1 MRVNFALDY
10 DVLTV
15 GQPHKLY
22 LMAYVAA
29 DPAPKERERRPLN
42 VSLVIDRSG
51 SMAGAKIDYT
61 RQAAQMLVQNLGLRD
76 TLSIVLYN
84 DTVETLLMPEKV
96 QRKDLINQQIAGI
109 KPGGTT
115 NLSGGWLEGC
125 SLVQRHQSADV
136 LNRVI
141 LMTDGLANRGVT
153 DRARL
158 VEMAGQKLGE
168 GISTTTMGL
177 GTDFNED
184 LLMEMA
190 SAGGGAFYFIE
201 SPEVTPLI
209 FEEELHGLLNL
220 VGQNLTITLN
230 HGAALSHVRQ
240 LNAYPTSSDAGRV
253 TFRMGDVFGDEVKA
267 LILEL
272 TVLSIPAHQTGALDL
287 GMLTFSYDEINEYG
301 TQRRSWEMPLRVT
314 TAAPGDARPHQI
326 NLDVRRAVLLLKAA
340 QARQSA
346 IALADQKRFSEA
358 AEVLRG
364 MVAQIDASGM
374 GSDEQIGE
382 ERRALDEQA
391 REMDAGADAYQ
402 EYGRKSMA
410 TQAFYT
416 MSSRHMETIHLRKR
430 EQQRADQTG
439 IVEHV
444 TRKPTLGDGVV
455 PTTLHWRAK
464 HFKLN
469 GDLIR
474 IGRSEEN
481 DIVLSVKGI
490 SRHHCQL
497 RRQGGKLMLEDLGST
512 NGTLVNGRRLTGQ
525 YAVSVGD
532 EIQIAEEHLRFE
544 GD

>member
-1 MRVNFALDY
+1 
-10 DVLTV
+10 
-15 GQPHKLY
+15 
-22 LMAYVAA
+22 
-29 DPAPKERERRPLN
+29 
-42 VSLVIDRSG
+42 
-51 SMAGAKIDYT
+51 
-61 RQAAQMLVQNLGLRD
+61 
-76 TLSIVLYN
+76 
-84 DTVETLLMPEKV
+84 
-96 QRKDLINQQIAGI
+96 
-109 KPGGTT
+109 
-115 NLSGGWLEGC
+115 
-125 SLVQRHQSADV
+125 
-136 LNRVI
+136 
-141 LMTDGLANRGVT
+141 
-153 DRARL
+153 
-158 VEMAGQKLGE
+158 
-168 GISTTTMGL
+168 
-177 GTDFNED
+177 
-184 LLMEMA
+184 
-190 SAGGGAFYFIE
+190 
-201 SPEVTPLI
+201 
-209 FEEELHGLLNL
+209 
-220 VGQNLTITLN
+220 
-230 HGAALSHVRQ
+230 
-240 LNAYPTSSDAGRV
+240 
-253 TFRMGDVFGDEVKA
+253 
-267 LILEL
+267 
-272 TVLSIPAHQTGALDL
+272 
-287 GMLTFSYDEINEYG
+287 
-301 TQRRSWEMPLRVT
+301 
-314 TAAPGDARPHQI
+314 
-326 NLDVRRAVLLLKAA
+326 
-340 QARQSA
+340 
-346 IALADQKRFSEA
+346 
-358 AEVLRG
+358 
-364 MVAQIDASGM
+364 M

-464 HFKLN
+464 HFKLE